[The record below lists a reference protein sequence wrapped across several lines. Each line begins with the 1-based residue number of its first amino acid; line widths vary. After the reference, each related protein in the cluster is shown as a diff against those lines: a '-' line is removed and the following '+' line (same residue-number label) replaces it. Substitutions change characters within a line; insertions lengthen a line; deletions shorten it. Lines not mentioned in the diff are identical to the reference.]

1 MWLLKSTTHSSEA
14 LTIVWRQDSSGPAI
28 GIVCVSVCLCLC
40 VRKRKHSTSSTLHVI
55 DVPLVCHCEKSRSYK
70 NHHNNLGWSQFKT
83 SKYNSHNVPQLSL
96 SMRVKTLNTL
106 INTERKKKKTT

>member
-28 GIVCVSVCLCLC
+28 GIVSVSLCVCVSVCLCLC

-55 DVPLVCHCEKSRSYK
+55 ERAI
-70 NHHNNLGWSQFKT
+70 
-83 SKYNSHNVPQLSL
+83 SL
-96 SMRVKTLNTL
+96 SMR
-106 INTERKKKKTT
+106 KKSLL